1 MKPCNTYTTSDGG
14 WTYGLCI
21 TDHGYECMIVSVALE
36 TWNYRGLV
44 QFGLAYRGSW

>member
-36 TWNYRGLV
+36 TWNYRGFSSIWV
-44 QFGLAYRGSW
+44 GI